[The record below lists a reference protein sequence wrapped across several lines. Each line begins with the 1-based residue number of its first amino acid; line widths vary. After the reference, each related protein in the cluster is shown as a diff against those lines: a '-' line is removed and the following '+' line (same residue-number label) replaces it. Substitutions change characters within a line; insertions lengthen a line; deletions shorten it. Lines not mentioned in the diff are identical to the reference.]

1 MNTTIITTVNGVNI
15 VELANQM
22 IPIKPICEA
31 IGIDFEPQRKKIYND
46 QLLASVTSLEEAPGA
61 DKKTYEMVC
70 LPLKY
75 VFGWLFT
82 INPNNVKEEAKP
94 SVIQYQKECYDAI
107 YDSLFLS
114 RIYLKE
120 MKERT
125 EAKLQEIE
133 VYKTNFKEA
142 QGKLKQ
148 SEGELKELRQ
158 LSFDDWKHVNLQTS
172 MLDEPE
178 FAN

>member
-31 IGIDFEPQRKKIYND
+31 IGIDFSTQLQKIKSD
-46 QLLASVTSLEEAPGA
+46 QLLQSTMVLCPTVGA
-61 DKKTYEMVC
+61 DEKSRDMAC

-82 INPNNVKEEAKP
+82 INPNNVKEQAKA
-94 SVIQYQKECYDAI
+94 SVIQYQRVCYDAI

-114 RIYLKE
+114 RVYLKE

>member
-31 IGIDFEPQRKKIYND
+31 IGIEFEPQRRKLQSDNI
-46 QLLASVTSLEEAPGA
+46 LSSTATLEVSVGA
-61 DKKTYEMVC
+61 DNKNREMLC

-82 INPNNVKEEAKP
+82 INPNNVKEEAKA
-94 SVIQYQKECYDAI
+94 SVIQHQKECYDAI

-114 RIYLKE
+114 RVYLKE

-133 VYKTNFKEA
+133 VYKINFKEA

-158 LSFDDWKHVNLQTS
+158 FSFDDWKHVNLQTS